1 MALSAIGGMLG
12 TSAFQKSNRSAQQM
26 GAQATQAKMD
36 EVKAV
41 TSDSKFGSSTK
52 AGTSEFQQT
61 QRTVIRTA
69 EQVASR
75 ATQQAAQN
83 MDPAMLGT
91 SRFQKSLREAQQYGA
106 QATSQRMEQAKAA
119 YAISPRAPQHVGSNL
134 DIKA

>member
-1 MALSAIGGMLG
+1 
-12 TSAFQKSNRSAQQM
+12 M

-69 EQVASR
+69 EQVTSR